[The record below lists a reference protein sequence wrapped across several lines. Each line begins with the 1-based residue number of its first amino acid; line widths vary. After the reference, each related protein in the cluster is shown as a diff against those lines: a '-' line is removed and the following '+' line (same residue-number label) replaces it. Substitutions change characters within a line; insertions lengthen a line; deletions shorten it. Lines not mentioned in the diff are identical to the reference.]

1 MPPDEVGLVP
11 MVKIAG
17 RDVATGDVGVLAGGG
32 LVFIASFLPWM
43 RVNWYY
49 YRGASHA
56 GWACGFF
63 AVVAILFSMGVA
75 GFVAAR
81 IFGGVRLPPIGPV
94 GPALLNVILGGV
106 ATLFILIRL
115 ITVSPYDPGAGLYL
129 GLVGAAVLTGFAIMA
144 LPASGGSFPGR
155 GSGPLGP
162 QPPFGGQQPPF
173 APGPYGQPYGYQPQP
188 GTPYA
193 QQSGGAPYGQQ
204 GAPPGYPQP
213 GPVYPQP
220 GSGYGQRNP
229 APGYGTQGLPTG
241 YGQPPAAFHPPY
253 GQSPPPGQA
262 PAAPAS
268 PAYGQPPA
276 PGTPAPDHEPPAE
289 RPPAG
294 GQPYGQQPG

>member
-17 RDVATGDVGVLAGGG
+17 RDVATSDVGMLAGGG

-56 GWACGFF
+56 GWDCGFF

-75 GFVAAR
+75 GLVLAR
-81 IFGGVRLPPIGPV
+81 IFGSVRLPPIGPV

-144 LPASGGSFPGR
+144 LPASGESFPGR

-173 APGPYGQPYGYQPQP
+173 APPPYGQPYGYQPQP
-188 GTPYA
+188 GTPYVQQPGTPYA
-193 QQSGGAPYGQQ
+193 QQPGGPPYGQQ

-213 GPVYPQP
+213 GPGYSQP
-220 GSGYGQRNP
+220 TP
-229 APGYGTQGLPTG
+229 APGYGRQGPPTG
-241 YGQPPAAFHPPY
+241 YGQPP
-253 GQSPPPGQA
+253 PPGQT
-262 PAAPAS
+262 PAIPAS

-276 PGTPAPDHEPPAE
+276 SGTPAPDHEPPAE
-289 RPPAG
+289 RPPTG